1 MFELKRKFSLNFPDI
16 NTQHAR
22 IGFSIIAEPENSAAI
37 NVSIEEKTDHKSCSI
52 GRSSQKAV
60 ISHQVGKVCRSSGT
74 AMQLQDINTSRGLAR
89 PNELKATER
98 RNATLCGVY
107 LSANVCWPCGYSPA
121 VPYFSASKQGQRR
134 GRLRLRAAYCWKV
147 YDCTVEIKG
156 DCSRWAQ
163 RKERSLFWSSFPLL
177 QPFSLHHEVNLIY
190 QLCSEQPE
198 TCVDAT
204 YPTLVGVRHV
214 LRLTR

>member
-1 MFELKRKFSLNFPDI
+1 
-16 NTQHAR
+16 
-22 IGFSIIAEPENSAAI
+22 
-37 NVSIEEKTDHKSCSI
+37 
-52 GRSSQKAV
+52 
-60 ISHQVGKVCRSSGT
+60 
-74 AMQLQDINTSRGLAR
+74 MQLQDINTSQGWVR

-98 RNATLCGVY
+98 RNATLCCVY

-121 VPYFSASKQGQRR
+121 VACFSASKQGQRR
-134 GRLRLRAAYCWKV
+134 GRLRLRAAYCCKV
-147 YDCTVEIKG
+147 YDCKVEIKG

-177 QPFSLHHEVNLIY
+177 QPFSRHHEVNLIY

-204 YPTLVGVRHV
+204 YPMLVSVRHV
-214 LRLTR
+214 LRLTREHVLHGGERNRLTFWQNEYTLRFLPLPFTL